1 MFGEPLVDN
10 GKPFSECI
18 SINPKKTEKKDWTS
32 ELEVSFIPMTS
43 VGEHGEITTSETR
56 IYYKVKSGFT
66 YFSENDVLFAKI
78 TPCMENG
85 KSAIA
90 KDLKNFIG
98 FGSTEFHVLRPI
110 KNISNPYWIYYL
122 TSFKEFRNFAEKK
135 MTGSAGQKRV
145 PVSAFNQILVNLPTM
160 DLQNKFAAFVQQID
174 KSKFVLQQQLQ
185 FIKKYVI
192 MTSWRKIYF
201 YTTAATW
208 KFQILKYQTVCLLFF
223 SFMITKFL
231 CL

>member
-1 MFGEPLVDN
+1 MYRPLPSLRKADKSEFVEMFGEPLVDN

-18 SINPKKTEKKDWTS
+18 SIIPNKTEKKDWTS
-32 ELEVSFIPMTS
+32 ELELLFIPMTS

-98 FGSTEFHVLRPI
+98 FGSIEFHVLRPI

-174 KSKFVLQQQLQ
+174 KSKFVVKQQISDLQEFLDSKMQE
-185 FIKKYVI
+185 
-192 MTSWRKIYF
+192 YF
-201 YTTAATW
+201 GE
-208 KFQILKYQTVCLLFF
+208 
-223 SFMITKFL
+223 
-231 CL
+231 